1 MASTE
6 DPYLILPGSSAH
18 SDFRLQRLA
27 QAIGAK
33 EVRSLWVHFVNPLKE
48 LSDEELKTLQQILH
62 YGEYPSSTDR
72 LSQTLIDAINRG
84 GEPRDDNTVLF
95 YVCPRAGTISPWS
108 SLASMI
114 ARTCT
119 LENAVKRIE
128 RGMVIAATFDN
139 VPGAD
144 EIPNRDHLYD
154 RMTQTI
160 SRQAPNLE
168 AIFGESEPA
177 QATTISFDEYSSA
190 HAALEHANRELGLA
204 MDKSEIEYLVEAY
217 TQELKRGP
225 VDVELFMFAQV
236 NSEHCRHKQF
246 NADFTVDG
254 MHKPMS
260 LFGMIRNTH
269 KQHPQHVISAYS
281 DNAAVLA
288 GEEASFWAPNDLTGE
303 WNGTKETVHILC
315 KVETHNHP
323 TAVSPFPGAATG
335 SGGEIRD
342 EGAVGRGSKPKA
354 GLAGF
359 TVSDLLLEG
368 FERPWE
374 LKDVGKPAHI
384 ASSKDIMLEAPIGS
398 AQFNNEFG
406 RPCTVGYFRTML
418 MRVFTNEKESE
429 IRGYHKPIM
438 LAGGVGTVRPQ
449 HALKDPDI
457 VPAGSHLLVIGGPAM
472 LIGLGGG
479 AASSIQSGEGKVD
492 LDFASVQRGNPE
504 VQRRAQEV
512 IDTCRSMGDSNPILF
527 IHDVGAGGL
536 SNALP
541 ELVHDSGLGAIFELR
556 EIDNVDKGMS
566 PLQIWC
572 CEAQERYVLAVA
584 PDQLDLFK
592 RICHR
597 ERCGYSVVGKATKEQ
612 RLVLTDRDS
621 KENPTPIDL
630 PMETLF
636 GKPPKMSRIVE
647 TRKLRLP
654 AFDSTLSMYIPD
666 TPKDGLVA
674 EAVDRVLTLPSVGSK
689 SFLITI
695 GDRTVGGLTARDQMV
710 GKWQTPVADVSVTA
724 TSLLAGVK
732 TGEAMSM
739 GEKPTLALISPAAS
753 ARMAV
758 AESLMNIAA
767 ASLFDRLS
775 RVRLSANWMSASS
788 HPGEGAA
795 LYEAVEAIGMDLCPK
810 LGISIPVGKDSM
822 SMKMKWSDDGEAKEV
837 TAPMSLVIT
846 AFAPVD
852 RIDRTWTPALERLE
866 SVGETV
872 IMYVDLAAGK
882 KHLGGSA
889 LAQTFGQVGD
899 EAPDVYDADIIKDYF
914 DAIEQLH
921 ESGVVLAYH
930 DRSDGGLFT
939 TLVEMAFAGR
949 CGLEVMLDKV
959 AASSEPK
966 DVLEALFNEEL
977 GAVFQ
982 IRKKDETA
990 FNRCFA
996 TCGPPPGMI
1005 RKIGRVPEASKQD
1018 ISFYVGT
1025 QNVYRNS
1032 RSKLQQRWAETSY
1045 RMQKLRDNPVCA
1057 DAEFEKI
1064 LDNKDPGLSYNL
1076 TFKPTENIIPL
1087 MSNLRSPFTA
1097 KPRVAVLREEGVNG
1111 QAEMA
1116 FAFHQAGFSAI
1127 DVHMTDIVS
1136 SRVSLAGFVGL
1147 AACGGF
1153 SYGDVLGAGQGWAK
1167 SVLLHPNTRKEF
1179 QSFFARPDTF
1189 ALGVCNGCQFMSKL
1203 KELIPGAEL
1212 WPSFER
1218 NASEQYEARVCMVE
1232 VIDPK
1237 GPNTSPSVFLHGM
1250 NGSKLPIVTAHG
1262 EGRAHFSSSATSPS
1276 TPQALYQENLV
1287 SLRYVDNYGQQTE
1300 AYPYNPNGSPLGIT
1314 GVRSTDG
1321 RVLALMPHPERT
1333 ILKEVGSYIPRDTE
1347 GWVVYLNW
1355 VNSVVYQVPL
1365 SYVTPITLGIN
1376 TLGVIYQMVLT
1387 LDAYRIKNHIQIF
1400 VQCAANVCLAVSTV
1414 LQYTELREAAARIIK
1429 GQDMYNTPFAKL
1441 EWPFWKKTS
1450 PGLMVYLVLLKYTP
1464 YFIFAFIFIYTFID
1478 VHFTQPEF
1486 SLTIA
1491 IMPAILLHV
1500 GIAVYTVRHEK
1511 RFVMTVVL
1519 LGHAAYI
1526 AYLVSRLVVL
1536 YGNSQLAN
1544 TWMKDQ
1550 MVFYVCVGLGFS
1562 VITLVVGCICLWNFN
1577 KGLKPILLGQV
1588 QRKIRPNEVE
1598 TDYYVQRLN
1607 YNIVPL
1613 ADRDSQRFA
1622 LD

>member
-1 MASTE
+1 MIAPVSGHPCDKPHIFSQASYTMVSTE
-6 DPYLILPGSSAH
+6 GPYLTIPGSSAF
-18 SDFRLQRLA
+18 SEFRLQRLA

-33 EVRSLWVHFVNPLKE
+33 EVRSRWLHFVNPLKE
-48 LSDEELKTLQQILH
+48 LNEEELKTLEIILH
-62 YGEYPSSTDR
+62 YGEFPEKNDR
-72 LSQTLIDAINRG
+72 LSAILEDAVNRS
-84 GEPRDDNTVLF
+84 GEPKDDNTVLF
-95 YVCPRAGTISPWS
+95 YICPRAGTISPWS

-119 LENAVKRIE
+119 LEDAVKRIE
-128 RGMVIAATFDN
+128 RGMVIAATFDRKLD
-139 VPGAD
+139 AD

-154 RMTQTI
+154 RMTQRI
-160 SRQAPNLE
+160 SRSFPSLD

-177 QATTISFDEYSSA
+177 QATTISFEEYNSA

-246 NADFTVDG
+246 NADFTIDG
-254 MHKPMS
+254 MHKSHS
-260 LFGMIRNTH
+260 LFGMIRNTQQ
-269 KQHPQHVISAYS
+269 KHPQGVVSAYS
-281 DNAAVLA
+281 DNAAVLK
-288 GEEASFWAPNDLTGE
+288 GETASFWAPDNQTGE
-303 WNGTKETVHILC
+303 WSGTKETVHILC

-359 TVSDLLLEG
+359 TVSDLLIEG

-374 LKDVGKPAHI
+374 LRDVGKPSHI
-384 ASSKDIMLEAPIGS
+384 ASSRDIMLEAPIGS

-406 RPCTVGYFRTML
+406 RPCTTGYFRTML

-449 HALKDPDI
+449 HALKDKNM

-512 IDTCRSMGDSNPILF
+512 IDACRSMGDKNPILF

-541 ELVHDSGLGAIFELR
+541 ELAHDSGLGAVFELR
-556 EIDNVDKGMS
+556 EVDNADKGMS

-584 PDQLDLFK
+584 PDQLDHFK

-597 ERCGYSVVGKATKEQ
+597 ERCSYSVVGKATDEQ
-612 RLVLTDRDS
+612 RLVLKDRDS

-630 PMETLF
+630 PMATLF

-647 TRKLRLP
+647 SRKLRLP
-654 AFDSTLSMYIPD
+654 AFDSSLSMYIPD
-666 TPKDGLVA
+666 TPKDGLVI

-710 GKWQTPVADVSVTA
+710 GKWQVPVADVSVTA
-724 TSLLAGVK
+724 TSLQAGVR
-732 TGEAMSM
+732 TGEAMAM
-739 GEKPTLALISPAAS
+739 GEKPTLALISSAAS

-758 AESLMNIAA
+758 VESLMNIAA

-775 RVRLSANWMSASS
+775 RVSLSANWMSASS
-788 HPGEGAA
+788 HPGEAAA

-822 SMKMKWSDDGEAKEV
+822 SMKMKWSDNGEAKEV

-852 RIDRTWTPALERLE
+852 RIDRTWTPALELVE
-866 SVGETV
+866 DVGETV
-872 IMYVDLAAGK
+872 LMFVDLAEGK

-889 LAQTFGQVGD
+889 LAQVFGQVGD
-899 EAPDVYDADIIKDYF
+899 EVPDVYDSDVIKDYF
-914 DAIEQLH
+914 DAIDQLH
-921 ESGVVLAYH
+921 DAGIVLAYH

-982 IRKKDETA
+982 VKKKDETA

-1005 RKIGRVPEASKQD
+1005 KKIGRVPAAPKQD
-1018 ISFYVGT
+1018 ISFSVGT
-1025 QNVYRNS
+1025 QTVYRNT
-1032 RSKLQQRWAETSY
+1032 RQKLQQRWAETSY
-1045 RMQKLRDNPVCA
+1045 RMQKLRDNPACA
-1057 DAEFEKI
+1057 ETEFKSI
-1064 LDNKDPGLSYNL
+1064 LDDKDPGLSYNL
-1076 TFKPTENIIPL
+1076 TFKPAENIMPL
-1087 MSNLRSPFTA
+1087 MSNLMSPFTT
-1097 KPRVAVLREEGVNG
+1097 KPRVAILREEGVNG

-1116 FAFHQAGFSAI
+1116 FAFQQAGFCAI
-1127 DVHMTDIVS
+1127 DVHMTDIIS

-1179 QSFFARPDTF
+1179 QTFFNRLDTF

-1203 KELIPGAEL
+1203 KELIPGAHS

-1218 NASEQYEARVCMVE
+1218 NVSEQYEARVCMVE
-1232 VIDPK
+1232 VLDTK
-1237 GPNTSPSVFLHGM
+1237 GPNTPPSVFLHGM
-1250 NGSKLPIVTAHG
+1250 AGSKLPIVTAHG
-1262 EGRAHFSSSATSPS
+1262 EGRAHFPSTPASSS
-1276 TPQALYQENLV
+1276 TPQALYNESLV
-1287 SLRYVDNYGQQTE
+1287 SLRYVDNYGNQTE
-1300 AYPYNPNGSPLGIT
+1300 QYPANPNGSPMGIA

-1333 ILKEVGSYIPRDTE
+1333 ILKEVGSYIPKDTE
-1347 GWVVYLNW
+1347 GWGELGPWSRMFKSARRW
-1355 VNSVVYQVPL
+1355 V
-1365 SYVTPITLGIN
+1365 G
-1376 TLGVIYQMVLT
+1376 
-1387 LDAYRIKNHIQIF
+1387 
-1400 VQCAANVCLAVSTV
+1400 
-1414 LQYTELREAAARIIK
+1414 
-1429 GQDMYNTPFAKL
+1429 
-1441 EWPFWKKTS
+1441 
-1450 PGLMVYLVLLKYTP
+1450 
-1464 YFIFAFIFIYTFID
+1464 
-1478 VHFTQPEF
+1478 
-1486 SLTIA
+1486 
-1491 IMPAILLHV
+1491 
-1500 GIAVYTVRHEK
+1500 
-1511 RFVMTVVL
+1511 
-1519 LGHAAYI
+1519 
-1526 AYLVSRLVVL
+1526 
-1536 YGNSQLAN
+1536 
-1544 TWMKDQ
+1544 
-1550 MVFYVCVGLGFS
+1550 
-1562 VITLVVGCICLWNFN
+1562 
-1577 KGLKPILLGQV
+1577 
-1588 QRKIRPNEVE
+1588 
-1598 TDYYVQRLN
+1598 
-1607 YNIVPL
+1607 
-1613 ADRDSQRFA
+1613 
-1622 LD
+1622 